1 MYKDLKKETDSFRKN
16 AFGSIWIQPYY
27 GLFSYYDPQDKVL
40 KPARQTQ
47 GDQEADYHAPGL
59 GYHIDKHRNLWLCCK
74 SGFDQLTFSPR
85 NYTLLRQERA
95 GQYEIPNTIR
105 GLFYRFAKKALVC
118 IETRCY
124 RIVRFLRP
132 IHRESLPL
140 RENRKQSADRIRNQR
155 LHVF

>member
-1 MYKDLKKETDSFRKN
+1 MED
-16 AFGSIWIQPYY
+16 AFGGIWIQPYY

-95 GQYEIPNTIR
+95 GQYEILNTIR
-105 GLFYRFAKKALVC
+105 GLLSIRKKGSGV
-118 IETRCY
+118 
-124 RIVRFLRP
+124 
-132 IHRESLPL
+132 HRNKVLSNCTIPPTDTSGISPAPG
-140 RENRKQSADRIRNQR
+140 KS
-155 LHVF
+155 